1 MLKPASTGARE
12 DVRRK
17 KKKKE
22 LSVGT
27 LFGDYHSLSCLLH
40 SSLRTRNTR
49 KIACLSQDR
58 YDGGGW
64 AGSEA
69 IDWDMDPYLNS
80 GVVRLAWLVSSKFVR
95 PG

>member
-1 MLKPASTGARE
+1 MLE
-12 DVRRK
+12 YCL
-17 KKKKE
+17 E
-22 LSVGT
+22 IIII
-27 LFGDYHSLSCLLH
+27 HSH

-69 IDWDMDPYLNS
+69 IDWDMDPYLNP
-80 GVVRLAWLVSSKFVR
+80 GGRTFGMACFIEIRSSWMIR
-95 PG
+95 